1 MMSITQHVEASAF
14 TALVD
19 PDCADRLREW
29 NAFPAADGDLNLS
42 WQIASSRGAVKDRL
56 LRDENIR
63 VVLIAAASEADP
75 LLRDIARNNQQLPGR
90 AWLHVILVTTAH
102 VTTPLLT
109 QLRHFGSWSVLTE
122 PCNAAEMGEALAD
135 AAGKS
140 AEQHRLSML
149 SAAIRA
155 DAEDILIRTRNIV
168 GALCNVEAPA
178 ALGNLVRIADRLSG
192 GDTAQDLPPL
202 AHRQQPAGPARNTP
216 SSPSHLLSQED
227 ANRHWTRSLIDLCSA
242 RQN

>member
-90 AWLHVILVTTAH
+90 A
-102 VTTPLLT
+102 
-109 QLRHFGSWSVLTE
+109 
-122 PCNAAEMGEALAD
+122 
-135 AAGKS
+135 
-140 AEQHRLSML
+140 
-149 SAAIRA
+149 
-155 DAEDILIRTRNIV
+155 
-168 GALCNVEAPA
+168 
-178 ALGNLVRIADRLSG
+178 
-192 GDTAQDLPPL
+192 
-202 AHRQQPAGPARNTP
+202 
-216 SSPSHLLSQED
+216 
-227 ANRHWTRSLIDLCSA
+227 
-242 RQN
+242 